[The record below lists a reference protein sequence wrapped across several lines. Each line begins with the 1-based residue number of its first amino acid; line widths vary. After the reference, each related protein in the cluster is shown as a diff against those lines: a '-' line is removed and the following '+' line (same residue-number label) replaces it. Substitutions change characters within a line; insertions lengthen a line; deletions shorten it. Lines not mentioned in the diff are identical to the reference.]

1 MSQGLFNFV
10 APDVSAVLNTVATVV
25 GSTLGQNGSSVVVGN
40 GEKTYTTKDG
50 VSVLRFIN
58 SNDPF
63 IQNVINVIRES
74 SENTL
79 REAGD
84 GTTSTILLANAMLI
98 ALKQNAFT
106 QEELKEKVKKMISKL
121 KSLSIPLTDRNVR
134 KLIETAIGNEPELSE
149 LVYKAHKESEKHNV
163 PITVEPTIGY
173 EHRMETIDGISFRAK
188 IVSELFKGKEV
199 IAEKPHVI
207 CYAGN
212 IESEKEVVKAI
223 DKCLSLGI
231 KNVVVI
237 ANGYSEEALAIMSIN
252 QLQGNINIIPLMVS
266 GGDMHDTEIIN
277 IIAKAL
283 DSEIGGESFSTRLY
297 DSFTKIYDKA
307 DTFKMDKDMAIF
319 EGINATNDLSKEVSK
334 YMSDLESI
342 KDDDEMN
349 KIMFIVSILKRKIVK
364 LIVSAAIE
372 NKLNELK
379 DRVDDSLHSLLTAK
393 NTGVVKGSG
402 FAYIE
407 LNSQTVNAA
416 RFQKCFETINTA
428 LKKQSGGFDSAKTI
442 EAVLV
447 SSSQLALL
455 LNNVSYVLNV
465 PKK

>member
-10 APDVSAVLNTVATVV
+10 VPDASAVLNTVATVV
-25 GSTLGQNGSSVVVGN
+25 GSTLGQNGNSVVIGN

-50 VSVLRFIN
+50 VSVLRFIS

-84 GTTSTILLANAMLI
+84 GTTSTVLLANSMLI
-98 ALKQNAFT
+98 GLKENEFAPA
-106 QEELKEKVKKMISKL
+106 ELKYKVKEMISKMD
-121 KSLSIPLTDRNVR
+121 KISVPLNDSNV
-134 KLIETAIGNEPELSE
+134 KQLIETAIGNEPELSD
-149 LVYKAHKESEKHNV
+149 LVYEAYQESEKHNV

-173 EHRMETIDGISFRAK
+173 EHKMEIINGISFRAK
-188 IVSELFKGKEV
+188 IVSDLFQGKEV
-199 IAEKPHVI
+199 IVDNPHVI

-231 KNVVVI
+231 KNVVII

-252 QLQGNINIIPLMVS
+252 QLQGNINIVPLMVS

-277 IIAKAL
+277 IVAKAL

-297 DSFTKIYDKA
+297 DSFTRVYDKVG
-307 DTFKMDKDMAIF
+307 TFKMDKDMAIF
-319 EGINATNDLSKEVSK
+319 EDINTTNDLTEEIDK
-334 YMSDLESI
+334 YTNDLNSI

-349 KIMFIVSILKRKIVK
+349 KVMFIISILRRKIVK

-379 DRVDDSLHSLLTAK
+379 DRVDDALHSLLTAK

-407 LNSQTVNAA
+407 LNRQTPNAA
-416 RFQKCFETINTA
+416 RFQRCFDIINTT

-455 LNNVSYVLNV
+455 LNNVSYVLNID
-465 PKK
+465 KK